1 MARITCAVILLA
13 VNVKSES
20 STVKNSYVGLYGD
33 ISSVSSGVLETNRRL
48 TNTEVGKTGKA
59 QS

>member
-20 STVKNSYVGLYGD
+20 LTVKNSYAGLYGD
-33 ISSVSSGVLETNRRL
+33 ISSVTSGVLEMNRRL
-48 TNTEVGKTGKA
+48 TNTEVWKND
-59 QS
+59 